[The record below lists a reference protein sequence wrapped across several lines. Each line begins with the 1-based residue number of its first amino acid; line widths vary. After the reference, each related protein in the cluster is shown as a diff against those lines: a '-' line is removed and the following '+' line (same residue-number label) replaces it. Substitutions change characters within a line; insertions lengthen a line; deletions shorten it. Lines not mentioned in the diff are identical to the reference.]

1 MQQWRF
7 AFFEVLLLTFCVLQ
21 IVTTKLLL
29 PILNV
34 TFVTAVQK
42 HVYCHLLNESVKGT
56 DIILIS
62 LNKLRFQHATVYLTV
77 GKKKLHK
84 SFQKSVKKP

>member
-1 MQQWRF
+1 MQWRF
-7 AFFEVLLLTFCVLQ
+7 EFFEVLLLFACF
-21 IVTTKLLL
+21 KSLLL

-42 HVYCHLLNESVKGT
+42 HAYCHLLNESVKGT

-77 GKKKLHK
+77 GKKT
-84 SFQKSVKKP
+84 QKNS